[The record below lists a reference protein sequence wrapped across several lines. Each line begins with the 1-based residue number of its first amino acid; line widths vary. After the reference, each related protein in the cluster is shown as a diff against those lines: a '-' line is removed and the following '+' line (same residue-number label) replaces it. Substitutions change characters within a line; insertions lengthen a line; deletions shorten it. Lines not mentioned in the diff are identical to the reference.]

1 MIFKAQTITWDLKPG
16 VKLPFGPEDDFIPD
30 EQSVN
35 DDSNVKVQE
44 INQESKDRPLIET
57 VAVESRQNTVVAPA
71 PMVDNAQAYVSTN
84 ELIQNLPSQDFSIQ
98 KNFEQEMVEP
108 LQINKDNSPVEP
120 AVNTFSQPQN
130 NVPLQNNPLAENI
143 APVSLQPI
151 LNDNTLY
158 NVATSEP
165 MVDGVAI
172 TTTQNN
178 QLQSNLPRW
187 TQLPYKLRQK
197 RADVFVNS
205 KSGVDYISSLVAFLK
220 SKNLD
225 VKEYDDS
232 VHYLPSDIL
241 LLDSS
246 DVVDAG
252 TVYVLQNGKKYIW
265 DALQKELGDKL
276 NGK

>member
-57 VAVESRQNTVVAPA
+57 IAVESRQNTVVAPA

-178 QLQSNLPRW
+178 QLQSNLFRW